1 MKDDASLVSHDK
13 WFTVIEV
20 ITRKP
25 ELFVRNIDVE
35 LLSVAFADCDD
46 CFISLR
52 TVWDEVFLFDLYAF
66 SIPPNH
72 QILDGLSF
80 AVEEG
85 HLMADRSGFILRDYF
100 ASSDDGAT
108 ADAFSLELY
117 DEFPQFSIKFFER
130 DGVYDYFK
138 SICVFFCQDYLLSL
152 WHEELQIDLFIDA
165 WPTLE

>member
-1 MKDDASLVSHDK
+1 MKDDASFVSHNEG
-13 WFTVIEV
+13 FAVIEV
-20 ITRKP
+20 IARKL
-25 ELFVRNIDVE
+25 ELFVRDIYVE
-35 LLSVAFADCDD
+35 FLGVAVADCDD

-52 TVWDEVFLFDLYAF
+52 TVWDEVFLIDLYAF
-66 SIPPNH
+66 SITPNH
-72 QILDGLSF
+72 QFWDRLSF
-80 AVEEG
+80 SVEEG
-85 HLMADRSGFILRDYF
+85 HLMADRSGFIFGNNL

-165 WPTLE
+165 

>member
-1 MKDDASLVSHDK
+1 
-13 WFTVIEV
+13 VIEV
-20 ITRKP
+20 IARKL
-25 ELFVRNIDVE
+25 ELFVRDIYVE
-35 LLSVAFADCDD
+35 FLGVAVADCDD

-80 AVEEG
+80 AIEEG

-130 DGVYDYFK
+130 DGENDLFK
-138 SICVFFCQDYLLSL
+138 SICVFFRQDYLLSL
-152 WHEELQIDLFIDA
+152 WHEELQIDLFINA
-165 WPTLE
+165 